1 MSSNTLTVE
10 PIRTQSPQLNA
21 IRRDRGFH
29 WWYPAI
35 IDRML
40 AHPEWTKQQIAQDL
54 GVSYSTIALVTTCD
68 LFRAHYEKRRR
79 ELSEA
84 HDMSIRNRLA
94 KASTVVLDKIVETVE
109 SKPVGA
115 IPLQQLTELADT
127 VLNRLGYGAAPASTV
142 PSPVSVH
149 VNSDNRTVVVTRQDL
164 EEARAALRANEQ
176 LKLAPGS
183 VQPPLDLEPGLVA
196 DGADPAE
203 GASIVNGDPPFRD

>member
-40 AHPEWTKQQIAQDL
+40 AHPEWTKQQIASDL

-79 ELSEA
+79 ELSDA
-84 HDMSIRNRLA
+84 HDLSIRNKLSRA
-94 KASTVVLDKIVETVE
+94 ANATLDKIVETVE
-109 SKPVGA
+109 SKPVGS

-127 VLNRLGYGAAPASTV
+127 VLNRLGYGAAPASA

-149 VNSDNRTVVVTRQDL
+149 VNNDARTVVVTRQDL

-176 LKLAPGS
+176 LKLAPAS
-183 VQPPLDLEPGLVA
+183 VQPPLELEPGLAA

-203 GASIVNGDPPFRD
+203 GASAVNGDLPFRD